1 MYRLFLCIR
10 YLRSKVLPLF
20 AMVGVALCVFMML
33 VAVSVMTG
41 FQHKIEQAA
50 KGLFGDI
57 VIEAAGER
65 GIGYYDELV
74 AEIEKRVPEVEG
86 ADVFILSFGMLRV
99 TGDRDF
105 RQHVQIAGIRL
116 PSRAGVTDFEEG
128 LFVQENWPEPTF
140 DPSIDACIERI
151 EAHQDEMRQIIR
163 REFADELAR
172 LDPEQRRRALE
183 NWMALS
189 PYLSGPGLSA
199 EQQQLLRRMTNA
211 GLLQDDA
218 LRNLRRARQQAPRLA
233 ELRKELAEARA
244 RNASQTELLALQES
258 IDGIIEST
266 RMQPPADRVILGLG
280 IPGLSFRTERGET
293 VRYLVPGHEIVL
305 YIAPLGKRFSPTDIS
320 PNIRRFTIIDDNHA
334 DVSSIDT
341 KLLYV
346 PFDTLQELNNM
357 GAEYDAEGQLITPA
371 RCSQIHLKVRGE
383 HLTEADLR
391 RVAAKVRAVWE
402 SFRATYTDRPIHL
415 QPVLSDLLIETWRQ
429 RQAQVVG
436 PIEKQ
441 RTLVIIVTGI
451 MSIVAVALIF
461 VILYTIVVQKT
472 REIGVL
478 KAVGAGGLGIARL
491 FFLYGAVIGAIG
503 AVVGTVGGF
512 FFVRHIN
519 DIQDWVDRAF
529 GFRVWSREQFMFESI
544 PNEVD
549 WPMAVAIFLGSI
561 AAGLLGS
568 LLPAIRAARMEPV
581 EALRYE

>member
-74 AEIEKRVPEVEG
+74 AEIEKQVPEVEG

-140 DPSIDACIERI
+140 DPPIEACIERI

-199 EQQQLLRRMTNA
+199 EQRQLLRRMTNA

-218 LRNLRRARQQAPRLA
+218 LRNLRRARQQGPRLA
-233 ELRKELAEARA
+233 ELRRELAEART

-258 IDGIIEST
+258 IDSIVERT
-266 RMQPPADRVILGLG
+266 RMQPPGDRVILGLG
-280 IPGLSFRTERGET
+280 IPGLSFRTDRGET

-320 PNIRRFTIIDDNHA
+320 PNIRRFTVIDDNHA

-357 GAEYDAEGQLITPA
+357 GAEFDAEGNLITPA

-402 SFRATYTDRPIHL
+402 SFRAKYTDRPIHL
-415 QPVLSDLLIETWRQ
+415 QPVLNDLLIETWRQ

-503 AVVGTVGGF
+503 AVLGTAGGY
-512 FFVRHIN
+512 FFVHHIN

-529 GFRVWSREQFMFESI
+529 GFRVWSREQFMFEYI

-549 WPMAVAIFLGSI
+549 WPMAGAIFLGSI
-561 AAGLLGS
+561 AAGLVGA
-568 LLPAIRAARMEPV
+568 LLPALRAARMQPV